1 MLFDLALSPLIEAG
15 DLWQTSLL
23 LKDLYRFLEACK
35 STFFEVL
42 NLTNQGV
49 FCT

>member
-1 MLFDLALSPLIEAG
+1 MLFDLALSPLIETG

-35 STFFEVL
+35 STFFAGL
-42 NLTNQGV
+42 NLTNKAV
-49 FCT
+49 F